1 VRLDT
6 EGDLTSSGALTLAPP
21 LFHAMMWRHL
31 QRSHSCEV
39 AMRYF
44 YPTVAAALIAA
55 SAAGVAL
62 SAQDRVD
69 LAVVAKIKAEATE
82 HSKVLETFSYITNVT
97 GARPTGS
104 RAHKQAADYVRGKL
118 AEWGMADSHLEPFK
132 FGRGWELQKFSLE
145 LTTPRYF
152 PMFGYP
158 LAWTPSTKGV
168 LTGVPIYVADKT
180 EAEITA
186 MGDKLRGAIVLASP
200 LQTVFTLTDR
210 LQPADTTEPVR
221 IGGPEP
227 PKERQAT
234 SVVPN
239 NAMATLLQK
248 MGAGA
253 ILRPGTELHGTITV
267 GGSPST
273 PDDAVPTVIVMAEHY
288 NMLVRMMQAGVTPQL
303 RLELRTAYQEAD
315 LNSYNVIAEIP
326 GEDPALRDEVVLVG
340 AHLDSLPAAA
350 GATDNADGVVA
361 AIEAMR
367 VLKAIAIHP
376 RRTIR
381 VAIWSG
387 EEVGFVG
394 GKAYVQQ
401 HLADKAARDKI
412 AVYLNNDPGS
422 GATYGFYMA
431 NNADA
436 RGIFDSWLEPLK
448 DLGLKRNVMDSNFTS
463 EDGVFDGVG
472 IPAFTTIMDYTNYD
486 ARTRHTNADFYESVS
501 EHDLQ
506 QSAIV
511 MAVFAYQS
519 AMRDKPMP
527 RRPEGVPAN
536 PRGTAAGGG
545 RGAGPGR

>member
-1 VRLDT
+1 MRASRL
-6 EGDLTSSGALTLAPP
+6 SP
-21 LFHAMMWRHL
+21 
-31 QRSHSCEV
+31 
-39 AMRYF
+39 
-44 YPTVAAALIAA
+44 AAAVLVAVTAGTAVIA
-55 SAAGVAL
+55 
-62 SAQDRVD
+62 QERVD
-69 LAVVAKIKAEATE
+69 LSVVGRIRAEATE
-82 HSKVLETFSYITNVT
+82 RSKVLEVFNYITNVT

-104 RAHKQAADYVRGKL
+104 RAHKQAADYVRDKL
-118 AEWGMADSHLEPFK
+118 AEWGMSNARLEPFR

-168 LTGVPIYVADKT
+168 LTGTPIYLADKT
-180 EAEITA
+180 EAQITA
-186 MGDKLRGAIVLASP
+186 LGDRLGGAIILASP
-200 LQTVFTLTDR
+200 PQTVFTLTDR
-210 LQPADTTEPVR
+210 LQPADTTELVR

-227 PKERQAT
+227 PRERQEPPLMPA
-234 SVVPN
+234 
-239 NAMATLLQK
+239 NAMSALLQK
-248 MGAGA
+248 FGAGA

-288 NMLVRMMQAGVTPQL
+288 NMVVRMMQAGVTPQL
-303 RLELRTAYQEAD
+303 RLELRTAYQDTD
-315 LNSYNVIAEIP
+315 LNSYNVLAEIP
-326 GEDPALRDEVVLVG
+326 GEDPALRDEVVIVG

-361 AIEAMR
+361 AVEAMR
-367 VLKAIAIHP
+367 ILKAIGVHP

-394 GKAYVQQ
+394 GRAYVQQ
-401 HLADKAARDKI
+401 HLSDPAAREKV
-412 AVYLNNDPGS
+412 AVYLNNDPGA
-422 GATYGFYMA
+422 GATYGWYMA

-486 ARTRHTNADFYESVS
+486 ARTRHTNADFYEAVS
-501 EHDLQ
+501 ERDLQ
-506 QSAIV
+506 QSAMV
-511 MAVFAYQS
+511 MAVFAYQA
-519 AMRDKPMP
+519 AMRDKPIP
-527 RRPEGVPAN
+527 RRPAGVPAS
-536 PRGTAAGGG
+536 PRPASAGGG
-545 RGAGPGR
+545 RGSAPGR